1 MATENSI
8 DPATI
13 MTLRRAIEQGEEA
26 TLVGLYTDDAEIR
39 IVDRSRPPSK
49 PTVLTGKS
57 AIADYYRDVCSRA
70 MTHKLDEVIAGG
82 DGVAFTEACQYPDGV
97 RVLSAN
103 LMTLRGGKIARH
115 TLVQAWDE

>member
-1 MATENSI
+1 MSIQNS
-8 DPATI
+8 DDTATI
-13 MTLRRAIEQGEEA
+13 NTLRRAIEQGEET

-39 IVDRSRPPSK
+39 IVDRGRPPSK

-57 AIADYYRDVCSRA
+57 AIAGYYKDVCSRA
-70 MTHKLDEVIAGG
+70 MTHKVDEVIAGG
-82 DGVAFTEACQYPDGV
+82 DGVAFTEDCRYPDGV

-103 LMTLRGGKIARH
+103 LLTLRDGKITHH